1 MNIDCNNTTVIVEEK
16 VINVNVTG
24 GRGPQG
30 DPGLDGLGLYTGN
43 SSDFYDSLPI
53 GFVTLNVEP
62 GLSFTPTN
70 RVTIWPSNAPP
81 INYSFG
87 YVDSYDSE
95 TGELVIYVEYTS
107 GNPSSNAWVITLS
120 GPQGPE
126 GPSGPIGQKGDST
139 WGSITGTLSTQTDLQ
154 NALNTKVPYTGATQ
168 DVNLGEFG
176 LLTGNIEFDLTPTNV
191 PTAVGSMYYIDS
203 DGTLGLVLKG
213 GNVIS
218 RVGETQHVRVYNNT
232 GSPIAKGKVVAIA
245 GSQGQRPTI
254 ILADADSE
262 ALSKDTIGFTAE
274 AIANGAQGFV
284 MIAGMLTNVSTS
296 GMTDGAT
303 VYLSTTAGDY
313 TTTKPA
319 DPAHLVILGFVV
331 NGGSGGAGSIY
342 VKVDNG
348 YEIEELHNVS
358 ISNIAD
364 EDLLSYETSSQ
375 LWKNKPRR
383 YQQTFTSGTSFNVTF
398 ATIKFQPNSIRVF
411 KPTGEE
417 VSIVSTISDKV
428 YIQSNVNLLDH
439 ILKIT

>member
-1 MNIDCNNTTVIVEEK
+1 MKITIEGNVIDATTRSTLQIVLS
-16 VINVNVTG
+16 G
-24 GRGPQG
+24 ARGPAG
-30 DPGLDGLGLYTGN
+30 PPGEGTG
-43 SSDFYDSLPI
+43 
-53 GFVTLNVEP
+53 V
-62 GLSFTPTN
+62 
-70 RVTIWPSNAPP
+70 
-81 INYSFG
+81 
-87 YVDSYDSE
+87 
-95 TGELVIYVEYTS
+95 
-107 GNPSSNAWVITLS
+107 
-120 GPQGPE
+120 
-126 GPSGPIGQKGDST
+126 T
-139 WGSITGTLSTQTDLQ
+139 WGNITGTLSTQTDLQ

-176 LLTGNIEFDLTPTNV
+176 LLTGNVEFDLTPTNI

-218 RVGETQHVRVYNNT
+218 RIGETQHVRVYNNT
-232 GSPIAKGKVVAIA
+232 GSPITKGKVVAIA

-274 AIANGAQGFV
+274 AIANGAEGFV

-398 ATIKFQPNSIRVF
+398 ATIKFQPNSIRVY

-417 VSIVSTISDKV
+417 VSVVSTISDKV

>member
-1 MNIDCNNTTVIVEEK
+1 MKITIEGNVIDATTRSTLHIVLS
-16 VINVNVTG
+16 G
-24 GRGPQG
+24 ARGP
-30 DPGLDGLGLYTGN
+30 
-43 SSDFYDSLPI
+43 
-53 GFVTLNVEP
+53 
-62 GLSFTPTN
+62 
-70 RVTIWPSNAPP
+70 A
-81 INYSFG
+81 
-87 YVDSYDSE
+87 
-95 TGELVIYVEYTS
+95 
-107 GNPSSNAWVITLS
+107 
-120 GPQGPE
+120 
-126 GPSGPIGQKGDST
+126 GPSGEGTGVT
-139 WGSITGTLSTQTDLQ
+139 WGNITGTLSTQTDLQ

-176 LLTGNIEFDLTPTNV
+176 LLTGNIEFDLTPTAV
-191 PTAVGSMYYIDS
+191 PSAVGSMYYIDS

-274 AIANGAQGFV
+274 AIANGAEGFV

-303 VYLSTTAGDY
+303 VYLSTTAGNY
-313 TTTKPA
+313 TTTQPA

-398 ATIKFQPNSIRVF
+398 ATIKFQPNSIRVY
-411 KPTGEE
+411 KQTGEE
-417 VSIVSTISDKV
+417 VSVVTTISDKV

>member
-1 MNIDCNNTTVIVEEK
+1 MNIDCNNTTIVVEEK
-16 VINVNVTG
+16 VINVTLSG

-30 DPGLDGLGLYTGN
+30 PEGLPG
-43 SSDFYDSLPI
+43 P
-53 GFVTLNVEP
+53 V
-62 GLSFTPTN
+62 
-70 RVTIWPSNAPP
+70 
-81 INYSFG
+81 
-87 YVDSYDSE
+87 
-95 TGELVIYVEYTS
+95 
-107 GNPSSNAWVITLS
+107 
-120 GPQGPE
+120 GPQP
-126 GPSGPIGQKGDST
+126 DVT
-139 WGSITGTLSTQTDLQ
+139 WGSITGALEEQIDLQ
-154 NALNTKVPYTGATQ
+154 NALNDKLPYTGATQ

-176 LLTGNIEFDLTPTNV
+176 LLTGNVEFDLTPTNV
-191 PTAVGSMYYIDS
+191 PTAAGSMYYIDT

-232 GSPIAKGKVVAIA
+232 GSPIAKGKVVAIS

-274 AIANGAQGFV
+274 AIANNAQGFV
-284 MIAGMLTNVSTS
+284 MIAGMLTNVNTS

-303 VYLSTTAGDY
+303 VYLSTTAGEY
-313 TTTKPA
+313 TTTQPA
-319 DPAHLVILGFVV
+319 DPAHLVILGFIV
-331 NGGSGGAGSIY
+331 NGGSVGAGSIY

-348 YEIEELHNVS
+348 YEIQELHNVS
-358 ISNIAD
+358 INGLAD
-364 EDLLSYETSSQ
+364 EDLLSYESASL

-398 ATIKFQPNSIRVF
+398 ATIKFQPNSVRVY

-417 VSIVSTISDKV
+417 VSVVTTISDKV

-439 ILKIT
+439 VLKIT

>member
-1 MNIDCNNTTVIVEEK
+1 MKITIEGNVIDATTRSTLQIVLS
-16 VINVNVTG
+16 G
-24 GRGPQG
+24 ARGPKG
-30 DPGLDGLGLYTGN
+30 DPG
-43 SSDFYDSLPI
+43 
-53 GFVTLNVEP
+53 
-62 GLSFTPTN
+62 
-70 RVTIWPSNAPP
+70 
-81 INYSFG
+81 
-87 YVDSYDSE
+87 
-95 TGELVIYVEYTS
+95 
-107 GNPSSNAWVITLS
+107 
-120 GPQGPE
+120 E
-126 GPSGPIGQKGDST
+126 GMGVT
-139 WGSITGTLSTQTDLQ
+139 WGNITGTLSSQTDLQ
-154 NALNTKVPYTGATQ
+154 NALTAKVPYTGAVQ

-176 LLTGNIEFDLTPTNV
+176 LLTGNIEFDQSPTNTPT
-191 PTAVGSMYYIDS
+191 AAGSMYYIDA

-262 ALSKDTIGFTAE
+262 SLSKDTIGFTAE
-274 AIANGAQGFV
+274 SIANGAEGFV

-303 VYLSTTAGDY
+303 VYLSTTAGEY
-313 TTTKPA
+313 TTTQPA
-319 DPAHLVILGFVV
+319 DPAHLVILGFIV

-348 YEIEELHNVS
+348 YEIQELHNVS
-358 ISNIAD
+358 INGLAD
-364 EDLLSYETSSQ
+364 EDLLSYESSSQ

-398 ATIKFQPNSIRVF
+398 ATIKFQPNSVRVY

-417 VSIVSTISDKV
+417 VSVVTTISDKV